1 MKIPFPPF
9 LLFSLLMVGCAI
21 GPDYERPA
29 ISQPEEFRNQTA
41 GALDT
46 HSLADTPWWELFHDE
61 ALQILIRTALEEN
74 NDLLLA
80 MARIDEARAE
90 LGITRSGLF
99 PRLEGKGSFSKRRI
113 PGTLIPG
120 TSQSTD
126 LTSEIYNLG
135 GALSWE
141 LDLWGRIRRA
151 TEASRARLLATQ
163 EARRA
168 ITIQL
173 VSQVAQTYFELRAF
187 DLELAITRR
196 TVATREKTFKIVS
209 FRHEEG
215 LVSGLDKAKSEAEV
229 VKVASQI
236 PDLERQIVQTENALS
251 ILLGQNPTG
260 ILRGHTLTDQATPPI
275 IPAGLPSA
283 LLERRPDILQA
294 EQNLV
299 AANAEIGVAKGNFFP
314 RFTLTG
320 DFGTMS
326 RDFNDLFT
334 GPAKFWGIGPGVTL
348 PFFTAGRNMAN
359 LDATEARQQQALI
372 QYQQTILEAFREVED
387 ALIAYQK
394 FRLMRTQKKKLVK
407 LNRHAVEL
415 SEARYEEGLADYLD
429 VLDSQRELFTAELDL
444 TQMQRAQLVA
454 VVRLYKALGGGWNPE
469 SDPGYGNVR
478 APSPLKLM

>member
-1 MKIPFPPF
+1 MIAPVFF
-9 LLFSLLMVGCAI
+9 LLLSLLMAGCAI

-29 ISQPEEFRNQTA
+29 TSEPERFQNQTED
-41 GALDT
+41 ALAT
-46 HSLADTPWWELFHDE
+46 HSLADTPWWELFHDTE
-61 ALQILIRTALEEN
+61 LQSLIRTALKEN

-80 MARIDEARAE
+80 IARIDEARAE
-90 LGITRSGLF
+90 LGITRSGIF
-99 PRLEGKGSFSKRRI
+99 PQLEGTGSFSKQRT

-120 TSQSTD
+120 ISQNTD
-126 LTSEIYNLG
+126 LTSEIYILE

-141 LDLWGRIRRA
+141 LDIWGQIRRA
-151 TEASRARLLATQ
+151 TEASRAKLLASQ

-168 ITIQL
+168 VTMGLI
-173 VSQVAQTYFELRAF
+173 SQVAQTYFELRAF
-187 DLELAITRR
+187 DLELEITRR
-196 TVATREKTFKIVS
+196 TVATREQSFKIVS
-209 FRHEEG
+209 FRYEEG
-215 LVSGLDKAKSEAEV
+215 LVSGLDKAKAEAEV

-251 ILLGQNPTG
+251 ILLGHNPAQVA
-260 ILRGHTLTDQATPPI
+260 RGRALTDQTTPPI

-294 EQNLV
+294 EQNLI
-299 AANAEIGVAKGNFFP
+299 AANAEIGVAKGNFLP

-320 DFGTMS
+320 NLGTMS
-326 RDFNDLFT
+326 REFNDLFT

-359 LDATEARQQQALI
+359 LNATEARQQQALI

-387 ALIAYQK
+387 SLIAYQK
-394 FRLMRTQKKKLVK
+394 FRLIRTQKKKLVE

-415 SEARYEEGLADYLD
+415 AEARYEEGLADYLD
-429 VLDSQRELFTAELDL
+429 VLDSQRELYTTERDL
-444 TQMQRAQLVA
+444 TQTQRAQLVA

-469 SDPGYGNVR
+469 KDTGYGDTS
-478 APSPLKLM
+478 APSPLELM